1 AERPTAATPAAIT
14 RWIAALDLPP
24 RWAEAGPALA
34 HVSGGEAQRLAV
46 ARTLAGGRQILLLD
60 EPSVGLDPLRV
71 DRLADALREQIAGQG
86 AAALAITHDLEFAA
100 ERHVPRQVFAVR

>member
-1 AERPTAATPAAIT
+1 VRAAAFSAVGAVGIVPQRGALLDHLSAAGNIALALRNAERPEPATPAAIR

-24 RWAEAGPALA
+24 RWAESGHAVA

-46 ARTLAGGRQILLLD
+46 ARTLAGGRRILLLD

-71 DRLADALREQIAGQG
+71 DR
-86 AAALAITHDLEFAA
+86 
-100 ERHVPRQVFAVR
+100 